1 MLSAARILALGLAA
15 VIPCLGGCSSQD
27 APVSFKAD
35 VQPIL
40 ERACV
45 SCHASGQQ
53 GAQASGLAMDNYEA
67 VMKGTRFGPVVIA
80 GNVAESTLVKLIEGR
95 ADPSIKMPHGDQPP
109 LYQGDI
115 QTIRDWVQQGAL
127 NN

>member
-1 MLSAARILALGLAA
+1 MLSVAKYFALGLGVA
-15 VIPCLGGCSSQD
+15 VLWIGGCSQQE
-27 APVSFKAD
+27 APVRFKAD

-40 ERACV
+40 DRACV
-45 SCHASGQQ
+45 SCHTAGQQ
-53 GAQASGLAMDNYEA
+53 GAQASGLAMDSYDA

-80 GNVAESTLVKLIEGR
+80 GNPGESTLVKLVEGR

-115 QTIRDWVQQGAL
+115 QKIRDWVQQGAL